1 MQGNNPFPKA
11 LSDRKPTNIEPYMQ
25 RPALSESDL
34 PALPEMLIEDVA
46 RKGDKVMLT
55 GASKSGKTWM
65 LLSLATCIAAGASW
79 CGMKCS
85 RGRVLFANLE
95 IGDAVFM
102 HRQFAV
108 CEALKADPAMV
119 QDNLTICNLRGK
131 VSDISNL
138 VDSLLA
144 VHGASAYDV
153 VIIDPAYKVQ
163 DGVENNADAI
173 TRFCGEL
180 DRLAEGLSCSVVYSH
195 HHSKGYQ
202 AWKDAG
208 DRASGSGVFAR
219 DADAIIDMIELQ
231 AEVGECEGD
240 PFRMEFVLRGFPE
253 HDPVNV
259 WFDYPCHRVD
269 DTGALAKRNARKPGV
284 TRGMDASAKDGELA
298 EFEEKLDR
306 YMGARDAINRKEYER
321 HSNLKRKK
329 LVQLL
334 KSSKRFENVSS
345 ANQAE
350 IRRAQ
355 PPASNSQPTQQMQG
369 VQGAAFL

>member
-1 MQGNNPFPKA
+1 MQDINPFPKA

-34 PALPEMLIEDVA
+34 PALPEIFIEDVA

-79 CGMKCS
+79 CGMKCN

-95 IGDAVFM
+95 IRGAVFM
-102 HRQFAV
+102 RRQFAV

-153 VIIDPAYKVQ
+153 VIIDPVYKVQ
-163 DGVENNADAI
+163 DGIENNADAI
-173 TRFCGEL
+173 KRFCGEL
-180 DRLAEGLSCSVVYSH
+180 DRLAEGLGCSVIYSH
-195 HHSKGYQ
+195 HHSKGNQ
-202 AWKDAG
+202 VWKDAE

-231 AEVGECEGD
+231 GAEADKGT

-253 HDPVNV
+253 HDHVNV
-259 WFDYPCHRVD
+259 WFDHPCHRVD
-269 DTGALAKRNARKPGV
+269 DTGALEKRNARKPGV

-321 HSNLKRKK
+321 HSNLKTKK

-334 KSSKRFENVSS
+334 ESSKRFENVSG

-355 PPASNSQPTQQMQG
+355 PPTNSKPTQQMQG